1 MGRTKEFD
9 HEEVLHA
16 ATLVFWQK
24 GYEAT
29 SMAELLQAMNISRSS
44 MYETFVDKEHLYL
57 QSIEYYKRLGED
69 KRSELT
75 RASSAR
81 EGIRAYFAKH
91 IDGAFNPSSPRGCL
105 ITNAIAAL
113 DAPDEQ
119 IRDIVQ
125 KRFEDLGE
133 AFYKLLQKGQDSGEI
148 AADRDIRTLSYLLLN
163 LNHGINIA
171 AKVDSDRTHAEQMVE
186 SVIDML

>member
-9 HEEVLHA
+9 YEQVLHA

-44 MYETFVDKEHLYL
+44 MYETFIDKENLYM
-57 QSIEYYKRLGED
+57 QSIEHYKRLGED
-69 KRSELT
+69 KRSCLHHAT
-75 RASSAR
+75 SAKQ
-81 EGIRAYFAKH
+81 GIRHYFKKH

-119 IRDIVQ
+119 IRQIVQ
-125 KRFEDLGE
+125 QRFEDLGA
-133 AFYKLLQKGQDSGEI
+133 AFYRLLQQGQASGEI
-148 AADRDIRTLSYLLLN
+148 AAERDIRTFAYLLLN

-171 AKVDSDRTHAEQMVE
+171 AKVDTDRTHAEQMVD
-186 SVIDML
+186 SVIRML

>member
-9 HEEVLHA
+9 HGQVLHA

-29 SMAELLQAMNISRSS
+29 SMSDLLQAMNISRSS

-57 QSIEYYKRLGED
+57 QSIEHYKRLGED
-69 KRSELT
+69 KRSCLSHAT
-75 RASSAR
+75 SAR
-81 EGIRAYFAKH
+81 EGIRRYFDKH
-91 IDGAFNPSSPRGCL
+91 IDGAFNLSSPRGCL

-119 IRDIVQ
+119 IRQIVQ

-133 AFYKLLQKGQDSGEI
+133 AFYRLLQQGQENGEI
-148 AADRDIRTLSYLLLN
+148 GADRDIRTLAYLLLN

-171 AKVDSDRTHAEQMVE
+171 AKVDSDRTHAEQMVQ

>member
-1 MGRTKEFD
+1 MGRIKEFD

-16 ATLVFWQK
+16 ATLLFWQK

-29 SMAELLQAMNISRSS
+29 SMSDLLQAMNISRSS
-44 MYETFVDKEHLYL
+44 MYETFIDKEHLYL
-57 QSIEYYKRLGED
+57 QSIEHYKRLGND
-69 KRSELT
+69 KRSRLT
-75 RASSAR
+75 NASSAR
-81 EGIRAYFAKH
+81 EGIRAYFEKH

-119 IRDIVQ
+119 IREIVQ
-125 KRFEDLGE
+125 QRFEDLGE
-133 AFYKLLQKGQDSGEI
+133 AFYQLLQKGQESGEI

-171 AKVDSDRTHAEQMVE
+171 AKVDPDRTHAEQMVE
-186 SVIDML
+186 SVIRML

>member
-9 HEEVLHA
+9 HEQVLHA

-29 SMAELLQAMNISRSS
+29 SMSDLLQAMNISRSS

-57 QSIEYYKRLGED
+57 QSIEHYKRLGED
-69 KRSELT
+69 KRSCLSNAE
-75 RASSAR
+75 SAK
-81 EGIRAYFAKH
+81 EGIRRYFDKH

-119 IRDIVQ
+119 IRQIVQ
-125 KRFEDLGE
+125 QRFEDLGE
-133 AFYKLLQKGQDSGEI
+133 AFYRLLQQGQENGEI
-148 AADRDIRTLSYLLLN
+148 GADRDLRTLSYLLLN

-171 AKVDSDRTHAEQMVE
+171 AKVDSDRTHAEQMVQ